1 MWTQGERRR
10 RGEGEK
16 ESRGAVKQMERGVM
30 AEDEEKAEA
39 GEVEKERGE
48 QGSQVKQREMEVMAE
63 DEEEK
68 AEAGEVE
75 KERFRCSD
83 CEKDY
88 AFLHKLLHQKTRNCK
103 KKEEVGVAKRPLSS
117 NVFSLESEE
126 GEKEKRG
133 KGEEEERGKEEEEP
147 SEVLEKST
155 VSIKYTSLYVCV

>member
-39 GEVEKERGE
+39 GEVEKER
-48 QGSQVKQREMEVMAE
+48 
-63 DEEEK
+63 
-68 AEAGEVE
+68 
-75 KERFRCSD
+75 FRCSD

-88 AFLHKLLHQKTRNCK
+88 AFLHKLLHHKTRNCK

-126 GEKEKRG
+126 GEKEKRV
-133 KGEEEERGKEEEEP
+133 KGEEEERRKEEEEEERGKEEEEP
-147 SEVLEKST
+147 AEVLEKST